1 MFLWSEVWTDVPAG
15 AKAHLRTTTLC
26 PRQRPRSCPTVQR
39 PAVSCISLPRI
50 PAQIVLLLLV
60 VAACPSWAS
69 DCIPVGEAG
78 QHVGETKCV
87 AGKVL
92 RIKVG
97 AKGVHFLDFCE
108 DQMACPFTVVV
119 FPSGLKDVGDVRR
132 LAGRTIEI
140 HGAVKLYDGRAEI
153 ILNRI
158 SQITGGAAMIPALP
172 KNYDVEKQGHYSAGR
187 MRPTKK
193 PAKVKAAPKPTA
205 TYGND
210 VEGEEPPQ

>member
-1 MFLWSEVWTDVPAG
+1 MFGLCTARAGRAVPSTNSGQALG
-15 AKAHLRTTTLC
+15 YSA
-26 PRQRPRSCPTVQR
+26 VQSAR
-39 PAVSCISLPRI
+39 VRLI
-50 PAQIVLLLLV
+50 LLLILSAV
-60 VAACPSWAS
+60 RLLSAS
-69 DCIPVGEAG
+69 DCIPIHEAG

-92 RIKVG
+92 RIEVG

-172 KNYDVEKQGHYSAGR
+172 KNYDVENRGHYSAGHL
-187 MRPTKK
+187 RPTKK
-193 PAKVKAAPKPTA
+193 PAKTKAKPNTTA
-205 TYGND
+205 TYGSD
-210 VEGEEPPQ
+210 VEGDGPPQ